1 LRSRPTGT
9 YVYCLI
15 AARRR
20 PSLAHVP
27 TGLAGLGRVRL
38 LDIEAGRWLAVA
50 DAPAAQYNER
60 EINRRLSDLG
70 WVSRA
75 AVSHEAM
82 VEAFVAATAVLPM
95 KLFTIFTSDDRALEH
110 VRNDRRR
117 IEVLL
122 QRVSNH
128 HEWGVRVAFDR
139 LQTSSWVRRR
149 GSRPGRTRNAAGAD
163 YLRSKK
169 AYRDAAV
176 QLAQQARR
184 AVAELYARLAD
195 RSRSAKRRS
204 ASELPTEGGPLL
216 LDAAFLVPTRQTSQF
231 RALIDRQRKTLEPQ
245 GYRVRLSGP
254 WPPYSFVQD

>member
-1 LRSRPTGT
+1 MRSRPIGT

-20 PSLAHVP
+20 PSLAHAP

-38 LDIEAGRWLAVA
+38 LDVEGGRWLAVA

-75 AVSHEAM
+75 AVSHEAV

-117 IEVLL
+117 IEALL

-128 HEWGVRVAFDR
+128 HEWGVRVVFNR
-139 LQTSSWVRRR
+139 PPPLVKRGGRR
-149 GSRPGRTRNAAGAD
+149 SGRTRVEAGAD
-163 YLRSKK
+163 YLRRKK
-169 AYRDAAV
+169 VHRDAAV

-184 AVAELYARLAD
+184 AVAELYARLAR
-195 RSRSAKRRS
+195 RSRLAKRRS
-204 ASELPTEGGPLL
+204 AGELPIEGGPLL

-231 RALIDRQRKTLEPQ
+231 RALIDRQRKSLEPE